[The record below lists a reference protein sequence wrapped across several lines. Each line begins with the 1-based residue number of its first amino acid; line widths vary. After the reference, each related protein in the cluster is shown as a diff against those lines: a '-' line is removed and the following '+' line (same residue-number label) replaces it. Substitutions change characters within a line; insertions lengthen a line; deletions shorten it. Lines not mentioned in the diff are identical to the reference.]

1 MPVRPRSDKC
11 GHQGSRNAR
20 CHGATT
26 DALPR
31 IVPIGP
37 VCSSAVVDPS
47 RGARLVRVAAGVLW
61 GIQQDQKRNLN
72 ALFPRFSPISETIG
86 LQNTAFPP
94 TVIERETMAR
104 ELVRFRGIIGHSVAM
119 PWPHLRPD
127 RF

>member
-1 MPVRPRSDKC
+1 MTSLRPPTGPETFERRSNRGRAALCLVNVGDLF
-11 GHQGSRNAR
+11 
-20 CHGATT
+20 GA
-26 DALPR
+26 
-31 IVPIGP
+31 GP
-37 VCSSAVVDPS
+37 
-47 RGARLVRVAAGVLW
+47 LVRVPGSGTVRRSRT
-61 GIQQDQKRNLN
+61 GKRNLN
-72 ALFPRFSPISETIG
+72 ALFPRFHPIPETIG